1 MSHVITGVIR
11 RAPYTKEG
19 QNANG
24 AWKMYSIDLSERYKD
39 KDGQANYSNYRA
51 VFFAK
56 ESMLAWYDEAFQE
69 GKIVSVS
76 CETLAVDVR
85 DKDGKTYVTINMNNP
100 RLEFSQRNDGG
111 QAQNKPQQQQQQQQ
125 QHPQQQQ
132 RQPQPQQQFDEDI
145 PFASFGLQ
153 YGKHRI
159 YAL

>member
-11 RAPYTKEG
+11 RTPFTKEG

-24 AWKMYSIDLSERYKD
+24 TWKMYAVDLSERYKD
-39 KDGQANYSNYRA
+39 KDGQAHYSNYRA

-56 ESMLAWYDEAFQE
+56 ESMFDWYNEAFQE

-100 RLEFSQRNDGG
+100 RLEFSQRGDSV
-111 QAQNKPQQQQQQQQ
+111 QSQNKPQQQQQKQQQ
-125 QHPQQQQ
+125 QQSQPQQQQ
-132 RQPQPQQQFDEDI
+132 QFNDDI
-145 PFASFGLQ
+145 PF
-153 YGKHRI
+153 
-159 YAL
+159 

>member
-11 RAPYTKEG
+11 RAPFTKEG

-24 AWKMYSIDLSERYKD
+24 TWKMYAVDLSERYKD
-39 KDGQANYSNYRA
+39 KDGQVHYSNYRA

-100 RLEFSQRNDGG
+100 RLEFSQRGEGG
-111 QAQNKPQQQQQQQQ
+111 KQQQQQQQPQ
-125 QHPQQQQ
+125 QQQQQ
-132 RQPQPQQQFDEDI
+132 RQPQQQQQFNDDI
-145 PFASFGLQ
+145 PF
-153 YGKHRI
+153 
-159 YAL
+159 

>member
-11 RAPYTKEG
+11 RAPFTKEG

-24 AWKMYSIDLSERYKD
+24 SWKMYAVDLSERYKD
-39 KDGQANYSNYRA
+39 KDGQAHYSNYRA

-100 RLEFSQRNDGG
+100 RLEFSQRGEG
-111 QAQNKPQQQQQQQQ
+111 MQQHPKTQQRQQQPQQQQHQQQKL
-125 QHPQQQQ
+125 
-132 RQPQPQQQFDEDI
+132 QPQQKNTFDGDI
-145 PFASFGLQ
+145 PF
-153 YGKHRI
+153 
-159 YAL
+159 